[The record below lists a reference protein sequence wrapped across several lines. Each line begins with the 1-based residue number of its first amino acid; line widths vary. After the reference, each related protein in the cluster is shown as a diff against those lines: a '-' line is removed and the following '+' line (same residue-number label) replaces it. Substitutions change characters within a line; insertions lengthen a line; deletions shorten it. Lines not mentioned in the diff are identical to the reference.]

1 MSKFRDSETPLP
13 QRSPAARERKQA
25 APFIETPSRRALLG
39 AAALTLLAP
48 RAWAQTQTP
57 PHLAVVASFSILGD
71 LVAKIGGHR
80 IALTTIVG
88 PNGDAH
94 VYQPTPKDGRNLASA
109 KLVFVNGLGFEGW
122 IDRLI
127 AASKTK
133 ARIVTASRGVTPRKD
148 AEGADP
154 HAWQNVADAKIYVA
168 NIRDALIEADPDA
181 ADVFQANA
189 DQYLTRLGTLDAEIK
204 SAIAA
209 IPQSRRR
216 IVSTHDAFGYFA
228 ARYGLEFIA
237 PEGVSTEAEP
247 SARDLARIIDAARAH
262 KVAAIFL
269 ENIVDPRIA
278 QRLAAETG
286 AKIGGTLYSDA
297 LSASDGPAPTYVQ
310 MMRHNLKQLT
320 AALAP

>member
-1 MSKFRDSETPLP
+1 MPNFHDAET
-13 QRSPAARERKQA
+13 A
-25 APFIETPSRRALLG
+25 APESAPASSEGVAPSFQATPSRRVLL
-39 AAALTLLAP
+39 AAGALTLIAA
-48 RAWAQTQTP
+48 RAIGQTQTP
-57 PHLAVVASFSILGD
+57 PHLPVVASFSILGD
-71 LVAKIGGHR
+71 LVSEIGGHR
-80 IALTTIVG
+80 VAVATVVG
-88 PNGDAH
+88 PDGDAH
-94 VYQPTPKDGRNLASA
+94 VYQPTPKDGRRLAGA

-133 ARIVTASRGVTPRKD
+133 ATIVTVSRGVTPRKD
-148 AEGADP
+148 EAGLDP

-181 ADVFQANA
+181 ADVFRTNA
-189 DQYLTRLGTLDAEIK
+189 DQYLTRLGALDAEIK
-204 SAIAA
+204 STIAA
-209 IPQSRRR
+209 IPPSRRR
-216 IVSTHDAFGYFA
+216 VVSTHDAFGYFA

-247 SARDLARIIDAARAH
+247 SARDLARIVDAARAH

-269 ENIVDPRIA
+269 ENIVDPRVA

-297 LSASDGPAPTYVQ
+297 LSGPDGPAPSYIE
-310 MMRHNLKQLT
+310 MMRHNMRQLA

>member
-1 MSKFRDSETPLP
+1 MR
-13 QRSPAARERKQA
+13 
-25 APFIETPSRRALLG
+25 PSRRALLA

-48 RAWAQTQTP
+48 RVCAQTQTP

-71 LVAKIGGHR
+71 LVAEIGGHR
-80 IALTTIVG
+80 IALATIVG

-94 VYQPTPKDGRNLASA
+94 VYQPTPKDGRRLAGA

-133 ARIVTASRGVTPRKD
+133 AKIITASRGVTPRKD
-148 AEGADP
+148 EGGADP

-181 ADVFQANA
+181 ADVFRANA
-189 DQYLTRLGTLDAEIK
+189 DQYLTRLGALDAEIK

-228 ARYGLEFIA
+228 ARYGVEFIA

-297 LSASDGPAPTYVQ
+297 LSAADGPAPTYVQ

>member
-1 MSKFRDSETPLP
+1 MPYFRDTPTP
-13 QRSPAARERKQA
+13 SP
-25 APFIETPSRRALLG
+25 PFTRNRRQSGPSRRGLLA
-39 AAALTLLAP
+39 AAALALLAP
-48 RAWAQTQTP
+48 RARAQTEAP
-57 PHLAVVASFSILGD
+57 PHLPVVASFSILGD
-71 LVAKIGGHR
+71 FVAEVGGHR

-94 VYQPTPKDGRNLASA
+94 VYQPSPKDGRRLAGA
-109 KLVFVNGLGFEGW
+109 RLVVVNGLGFEGW

-133 ARIVTASRGVTPRKD
+133 AKIVTASRGVTPRKD
-148 AEGADP
+148 AEGLDP

-181 ADVFQANA
+181 ADVFHANA
-189 DQYLTRLGTLDAEIK
+189 EHYLEVLGALDAEIK
-204 SAIAA
+204 AAIVA

-228 ARYGLEFIA
+228 ARYGVEFIA
-237 PEGVSTEAEP
+237 PTGVSTEAEP
-247 SARDLARIIDAARAH
+247 SARDIARIIDAARAH

-278 QRLAAETG
+278 QRLSAETG

-297 LSASDGPAPTYVQ
+297 LSAADGPAPTYVQ
-310 MMRHNLKQLT
+310 MMRHNAKQLT
-320 AALAP
+320 AALAK